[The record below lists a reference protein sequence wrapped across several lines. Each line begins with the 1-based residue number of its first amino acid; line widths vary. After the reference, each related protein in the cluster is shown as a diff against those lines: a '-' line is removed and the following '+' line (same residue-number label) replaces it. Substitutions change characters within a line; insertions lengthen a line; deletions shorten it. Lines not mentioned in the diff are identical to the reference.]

1 MSQDK
6 QRKPRNRSKNTS
18 QPSSSP
24 IPYQKNQPFWKGTII
39 QLLKGTIGVL
49 ENTVVKLE
57 TEQPK
62 NTVKKR
68 NFLELL
74 LLRWDK
80 FLQTFRLFLPSKVSN
95 NVSDGVLTVI
105 LGILAIVIIGII
117 TFLFTPKSTEV
128 ATLPPVQEVITP
140 ETTAKIEPKLEPE
153 PTVELTPQPTPEIE
167 EIKPEPEPEPTV
179 ELTPQLTP
187 EIESKPE
194 PEPTVELTP
203 QPTPEREEI
212 KPEPEPTPIV
222 ELTPEQ
228 NLIANIENQLVE
240 IAVITVKN
248 QEDEKININMINSI
262 QTNLETSDLIIT
274 INDYWYKLEKP
285 VQKKLAAKILQRSQ
299 ELDFTHLQIL
309 DSQHKLIARSPVVG
323 NEMIIF
329 SKPSA

>member
-153 PTVELTPQPTPEIE
+153 PTVELTPQPTPE
-167 EIKPEPEPEPTV
+167 
-179 ELTPQLTP
+179 
-187 EIESKPE
+187 
-194 PEPTVELTP
+194 
-203 QPTPEREEI
+203 REEI